1 MKTLIILFLASIVL
15 SGCVVSPLYG
25 PYGRGHYSGHE
36 RWDRDGSRYHGD
48 RYHGDRYRGDYRGDY
63 YRN

>member
-25 PYGRGHYSGHE
+25 PYGRGYYNGHE
-36 RWDRDGSRYHGD
+36 RWDRDGNRYHRD
-48 RYHGDRYRGDYRGDY
+48 HYRDDYRRDY